1 MSNEHLAAE
10 AVASRVLE
18 LAAGLAE
25 RGRTVSVASTMR
37 ELGLDDL
44 DAIELV
50 MAVEDGFEVD
60 IDVSEYEDAPEKFLA
75 MPLQVLIDMAL
86 KAVGQSPAAAL
97 RSARI
102 SHKELEKV
110 VGHRVHL
117 GKGSLVVEQPVTEQA
132 PKLTP
137 ADIEAV
143 IVGEHYFTADQG
155 IAGALAMNQGR
166 SRFFAPSSGGMERVT
181 YCVLELRN
189 GAKVTGVNH
198 GPVSAANFDAAKGRE
213 YARENAI
220 EKVWELE
227 GYALRE
233 RLMAWPVTP
242 ILSEEKRR
250 ELMET
255 LKSRKPYD
263 LVLGGQVSAG
273 GPVPDCDRDALAKEM
288 ADRFLGWKLP
298 QNFAPDGG
306 VSFVPPFHWPTGTN
320 LLHAGQALDMFRY
333 CLGLDAAED
342 VQP

>member
-1 MSNEHLAAE
+1 MANEHLAAE
-10 AVASRVLE
+10 AVASKVLG
-18 LAAGLAE
+18 LAAEIADQGK
-25 RGRTVSVASTMR
+25 TVSAESVLR
-37 ELGLDDL
+37 DLGFDDL
-44 DAIELV
+44 SAIELV
-50 MAVEDGFEVD
+50 MSIEDDLEIE
-60 IDVSEYEDAPEKFLA
+60 IDVSEYDNAPEAFLSLT
-75 MPLQVLIDMAL
+75 LQALIDAAL
-86 KAVGQSPAAAL
+86 KAVAKSPAAAL
-97 RSARI
+97 PS
-102 SHKELEKV
+102 SHVSYKEPEK
-110 VGHRVHL
+110 
-117 GKGSLVVEQPVTEQA
+117 A

-233 RLMAWPVTP
+233 RLAALPVTLN
-242 ILSEEKRR
+242 LSEEQGR
-250 ELMET
+250 ELMEALNS
-255 LKSRKPYD
+255 LKPCD
-263 LVLGGQVSAG
+263 LVPGGQVSAG

-306 VSFVPPFHWPTGTN
+306 VSFVPPFHWPMGTN
-320 LLHAGQALDMFRY
+320 LLHAGQALEMFRY
-333 CLGLDAAED
+333 CLGLDAAGEELR
-342 VQP
+342 P